1 MDHQTTVGYRMAQQR
16 LADHAR
22 DVELRRRIAER
33 RAAEDTRPVVAR
45 AAIVE
50 PRWHRLLV
58 RVHLARPVTA

>member
-33 RAAEDTRPVVAR
+33 RAVEAARPASTHTEI
-45 AAIVE
+45 AE
-50 PRWHRLLV
+50 PRWHRVLV